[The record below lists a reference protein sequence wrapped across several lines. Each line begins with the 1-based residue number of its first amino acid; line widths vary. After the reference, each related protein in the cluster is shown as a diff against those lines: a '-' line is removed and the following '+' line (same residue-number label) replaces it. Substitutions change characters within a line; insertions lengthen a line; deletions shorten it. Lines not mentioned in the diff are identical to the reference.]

1 MKKNNLILI
10 SLLAISISSNASRY
24 KVQYD
29 KLVANIEA
37 TGTKSVSIATLDH
50 RAKIQKEGSS
60 PDCVGYLRSTV
71 GIPFSVETKSKNP
84 FSDDV
89 SSSINESFAKKG
101 FKCSVTTTTPK
112 DSTNTIADKLKNSGS
127 DISILFVT
135 NLWWTDTHMATLLE
149 YDVTVNIYDKS
160 GSLLVSKN
168 FTESSKGLGA
178 NIWGSEYQKYIPNG
192 FTEALERFFNNPEVK
207 KVLE

>member
-1 MKKNNLILI
+1 MKKINFII
-10 SLLAISISSNASRY
+10 MALLAISVSTNASLY
-24 KVQYD
+24 KVHYD

-37 TGTKSVSIATLDH
+37 KGTKSVSIATLDH

-60 PDCVGYLRSTV
+60 PDCVGYVRSTV
-71 GIPFSVETKSKNP
+71 GIPYSLETKSKKP

-101 FKCSVTTTTPK
+101 FKCSVTTTTPN
-112 DSTNTIADKLKNSGS
+112 DSANIVVDKLKNSGS
-127 DISILFVT
+127 DISILLVT

-149 YDVTVNIYDKS
+149 YDVTVNVYDKS
-160 GSLLVSKN
+160 GNLLVSKN
-168 FTESSKGLGA
+168 FTESSKGLGV
-178 NIWGSEYQKYIPNG
+178 NIWGNEYQKNIPNG
-192 FTEALERFFNNPEVK
+192 FTEALERFFNDPEIK